1 MIELNSTE
9 ILCTSFCS
17 RVRRP
22 ILCLRAAR
30 INGASGVQQ
39 RASLSRVVI
48 AFMVLGHRTNPVVFI
63 DPSKKSESEIS
74 EDASQVVP

>member
-1 MIELNSTE
+1 MIELNNTE
-9 ILCTSFCS
+9 ILCTSLCS

-48 AFMVLGHRTNPVVFI
+48 AFMVWGQRTNPVVFI
-63 DPSKKSESEIS
+63 DPSKKSESELN
-74 EDASQVVP
+74 EDGLQVVP